1 MRQEQWITI
10 VLITIVEIFCASS
23 AKREEKKN
31 GSFNG
36 KDLDSEITKKIFS
49 AETEN
54 FNKGLKWI
62 WHYEELKNFSKC
74 FKQ

>member
-10 VLITIVEIFCASS
+10 VLITIVENFCASS

-31 GSFNG
+31 GSFNE
-36 KDLDSEITKKIFS
+36 KDLNSEITKKIFS

-62 WHYEELKNFSKC
+62 WHHEKLKNFSKC